1 MNDDNLYKNLIKLL
15 KMFNNRPY
23 HLAKFMVDNSALN
36 KSFIKNILNSK
47 KLNSIS
53 EEDSEMVKSF
63 TNIDEM
69 EDFYNSLIIDIEGKT
84 AQDIEIELNQKLDY
98 FIKSERFEDA
108 AKIRDYMKRNNIKRI

>member
-1 MNDDNLYKNLIKLL
+1 MNNDNLYKNLIKLL

-63 TNIDEM
+63 TSIDEM